1 MSQRTN
7 LGQWVRSAVTAVRA
21 AVPVLFSADTNPV
34 PRHWDHVTKIDP
46 EPDKRLPLLYPLYLK
61 HTDAVSVG
69 GSSNVTAANSE
80 ATFTL
85 LELVEPVV
93 FHEPSEA
100 RHVTDE
106 TRSKAAFL
114 AIPEVLNGDVE
125 ALVGTLGEGITYL
138 NDEMIPSMLED
149 KLPAWVNVLP
159 SDKLVDL
166 ITSWLLSSAV
176 FEAYIIQNPESAAAR
191 RGGVSSEDVLGAEK
205 ARERAMVADRHLKS
219 EVVYI
224 EYSGTYG
231 GEEATAVIKAA
242 ADDLIRSRLW
252 YGGGIDDRDKTKE
265 ILAAGADTVVV
276 GDIFHQIAAEE
287 FRFYNEVRD
296 QFDSI
301 PDPDTLESWI
311 EREIDTGTTNAAAY
325 LHTIPRIK
333 NPNEA
338 AKRYL
343 TITLSL
349 YLELYSRIDSSD
361 RTGRP
366 TIKNL
371 QLVGQLVPKWD
382 THVADALSQGNL
394 TPNEYLSEIVMPSI
408 AESESADFPIT
419 HVGPNGDED
428 ER

>member
-1 MSQRTN
+1 MSPRTN
-7 LGQWVRSAVTAVRA
+7 LGHWVRSAVTAVRA
-21 AVPVLFSADTNPV
+21 AVPILFSTDTNPV

-46 EPDKRLPLLYPLYLK
+46 EPDKRLPLLYPLYLQ

-85 LELVEPVV
+85 LEFVEPVV
-93 FHEPSEA
+93 FHEPSKA

-138 NDEMIPSMLED
+138 NDEMIPSILEN
-149 KLPAWVNVLP
+149 KLPAWIKASS
-159 SDKLVDL
+159 SDKLVDF

-191 RGGVSSEDVLGAEK
+191 RGGVSSENVLDAEK

-231 GEEATAVIKAA
+231 GEEATAVIKSTV
-242 ADDLIRSRLW
+242 DDLNRSRLW
-252 YGGGIDDRDKTKE
+252 YGGGIDDRDKTE
-265 ILAAGADTVVV
+265 DILAAGADTVVV

-287 FRFYNEVRD
+287 FRFYKRARD
-296 QFDSI
+296 QFESI
-301 PDPDTLESWI
+301 PDPETLESWI
-311 EREIDTGTTNAAAY
+311 EREYDVGKTNAAAY
-325 LHTIPRIK
+325 LQTIPRIK

-338 AKRYL
+338 ARQYL
-343 TITLSL
+343 MISLSL
-349 YLELYSRIDSSD
+349 YLELYSDIDSFNRS
-361 RTGRP
+361 GRP
-366 TIKNL
+366 TTGNL
-371 QLVGQLVPKWD
+371 QLLEELVPNWD
-382 THVADALSQGNL
+382 THVEDALSQGNI
-394 TPNEYLSEIVMPSI
+394 TPNEYLSEIVLPSI
-408 AESESADFPIT
+408 AETVSADFPIG
-419 HVGPNGDED
+419 HVGQNGDND
-428 ER
+428 ES